1 MRTLFEK
8 VKAQRDQIILYDA
21 ERDTQKTKLR
31 ERARTFF
38 KVHGT
43 SSEIQRTVEQKK
55 LRMLTDSYSKRSDS
69 SLSGPSTRSKFLS
82 TRATSSLTAQEKI
95 AALEMLPSI
104 NRSSKKPRPLTFSP
118 EKRLVNRRKAKE
130 TGAEDLLKQLDS
142 RRRNRQKRMSLM
154 KTSKRFK
161 DNQKSNYNDRATEL
175 IEISELIKK
184 QFSEPMEENLQENMA
199 SKIRSKL
206 YEQGLT
212 LKDNRKKVLGI
223 IKKEAERLQINK
235 LIQDELPKT
244 KTGTEDSAQKLLVST
259 IKSALQKRN
268 LTLKDNRQ
276 EIIKLFKEEAQK
288 SRAPKSAAQS
298 SQGFFNGKD
307 RNPSSSKPQPRSRK
321 RK

>member
-69 SLSGPSTRSKFLS
+69 SLNGPSTRSKFLS

-104 NRSSKKPRPLTFSP
+104 NRSSKKSRPLTFSP
-118 EKRLVNRRKAKE
+118 EKRLANRRKAKE
-130 TGAEDLLKQLDS
+130 IGAEDLLKQLDS

-184 QFSEPMEENLQENMA
+184 QFSEPMEEKLQEDMA

-268 LTLKDNRQ
+268 LTLKDNR
-276 EIIKLFKEEAQK
+276 
-288 SRAPKSAAQS
+288 
-298 SQGFFNGKD
+298 
-307 RNPSSSKPQPRSRK
+307 
-321 RK
+321 